1 MAHWVGGTG
10 AWNTTNANN
19 WTNNPPAIFTATC
32 AGTTLTVTSADFSNI
47 ANGMTVWS
55 NNYTILGTI
64 AGGSYPT
71 YTLSGL
77 GGTIPVAEVMQA
89 ATIPGSLP
97 SASNIA
103 IFTTI
108 QGALGLNLAP
118 FTVTLSGSLA
128 SNGLQISG
136 SALTLA
142 GSPTLAINDTISI
155 SAGTTWNAT
164 GSVTLSDNSTG
175 NGFNITTNGV
185 TINSAITLDYS
196 VNPTTSNLTLVD
208 NLTLGNTTTFTLT
221 RGGVV
226 LGSNTF
232 SMGLFSTSGTGTRRI
247 NFGTGKILLTGT
259 GTVWTSTAINNFT
272 TLPASAAKLVEVTTS
287 AGATTINSGLLSEAN
302 AVDFTF
308 LAGSGTVTFGAGTK
322 RSLDFSAY
330 IGNLGS
336 NTAQTIYGDVHFGS
350 GTFTGGLT
358 GGWTFASTSATPR
371 TITGNGR
378 TITFNIVFNGVGGK
392 WVLQDA
398 LLQSTARSVTHTNG
412 TLDLNAQT
420 LTVGTDYTTATGTKN
435 LTFNGGALVCPSTS
449 TAFNNAAPTNYTTS
463 VGITNPVPGKIR
475 TTSTSA
481 KTFVGGGSTFNCT
494 LDQAGTGTLSIL
506 GSNTFNDIINSVQP
520 AIVQFTA
527 GTTTTFVNGFNLRG
541 TAGNLITIRS
551 ISAATHTLSKASGT
565 VSCDYLSI
573 TNSIAT
579 GGASWYAGAN
589 STNVSGNTGWI
600 FTASPGVTVNVTGV
614 FASGVIGT
622 ATVAAAANTLTT
634 GPPATGSV
642 GDVSV
647 TTGGGVNVSV
657 DVTGVQAT
665 GSVGDVTVAAKA
677 NVSLTGVQADGFI
690 GDSTVAAKAN
700 VSLTGV
706 EATGSVGDVTVA
718 AKANVSLTGV
728 QANGFIGDSTVAAK
742 ANVSLTGVEA
752 SGAVGDVT
760 VAVQNPVQVSVTGV
774 EATGSVGTLDVT
786 GKANTTLTG
795 VEASGAVGTVT
806 TQSSYYVTGVS
817 ATVTLGDV
825 TISAGARVSLTG
837 VQATGYIG
845 PVLVWSVINDN
856 QTPNWTPVNDSQTV
870 TWTPVN
876 DDNTVIWTQIPT

>member
-1 MAHWVGGTG
+1 
-10 AWNTTNANN
+10 
-19 WTNNPPAIFTATC
+19 
-32 AGTTLTVTSADFSNI
+32 
-47 ANGMTVWS
+47 
-55 NNYTILGTI
+55 
-64 AGGSYPT
+64 
-71 YTLSGL
+71 
-77 GGTIPVAEVMQA
+77 MQA
-89 ATIPGSLP
+89 GTIPGSLP

-103 IFTTI
+103 VFTTI

-128 SNGLQISG
+128 SNGLLTSG

-142 GSPTLAINDTISI
+142 GSPTLAINEFISI

-164 GSVTLSDNSTG
+164 GSVTLSDNSSGTG
-175 NGFNITTNGV
+175 YDITTNGV

-196 VNPTTSNLTLVD
+196 VNPTTSNLTLVG

-232 SMGLFSTSGTGTRRI
+232 SMGLFSTAGTGTRRI

-302 AVDFTF
+302 ALNFTF
-308 LAGSGTVTFGAGTK
+308 LAGSGTVTLGAGTK

-330 IGNLGS
+330 SGLVGS

-358 GGWTFASTSATPR
+358 GAWTFASTSATPR
-371 TITGNGR
+371 TITSNGR
-378 TITFNIVFNGVGGK
+378 IITFNLIFNGVGGT
-392 WVLQDA
+392 WALQDD

-412 TLDLNAQT
+412 TLDINAQT
-420 LTVGTDYTTATGTKN
+420 LTVGTNYTTATGTKN
-435 LTFNGGALVCPSTS
+435 LTFNGGVLVCPGTT

-463 VGITNPVPGKIR
+463 VGTTNPVAGKIR
-475 TTSTSA
+475 MTSTSA

-494 LDQAGTGTLSIL
+494 LDQAGTGQLTLT
-506 GSNTFNDIINSVQP
+506 GATNNTFNDIINSVQP
-520 AIVQFTA
+520 ATVRFTA
-527 GTTTTFVNGFNLRG
+527 GTTTTFVNGFNLSG
-541 TAGNLITIRS
+541 TAGNLITIS
-551 ISAATHTLSKASGT
+551 SATAATHTLSKASGT

-622 ATVAAAANTLTT
+622 ATVAAAANILTT

-647 TTGGGVNVSV
+647 TTGGDVNVSV

-677 NVSLTGVQADGFI
+677 NVSLTGVEATGSV
-690 GDSTVAAKAN
+690 GDVTVAAQIPAQ
-700 VSLTGV
+700 VSVTGV

-728 QANGFIGDSTVAAK
+728 EATGAVGDVTVAVPAS
-742 ANVSLTGVEA
+742 VTLTGVEA
-752 SGAVGDVT
+752 SGAVGTVT
-760 VAVQNPVQVSVTGV
+760 VSLATPVSVSVTGV

-870 TWTPVN
+870 IWTPVN